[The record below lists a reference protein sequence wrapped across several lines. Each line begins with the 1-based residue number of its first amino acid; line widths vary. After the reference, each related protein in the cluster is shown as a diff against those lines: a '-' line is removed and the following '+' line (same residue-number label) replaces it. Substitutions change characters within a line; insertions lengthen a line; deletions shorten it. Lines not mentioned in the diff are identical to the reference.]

1 LIYVYFNEFLQ
12 FSGILDIIAPVKH
25 LRTSQE
31 EGAVAQTNSIVR
43 GATATPSAASAL
55 ASAADLAWERYQEE
69 AAIAFRA
76 GDPITSSRLWAA
88 ALDIAEKHLGRGD
101 PRLASSLTNQALVMR
116 RRRHDYQ
123 AQKLF
128 HQALDVWDASWRW
141 IYLMTPGRTAGAAPR
156 SDHLDIYERD
166 ARAWFNALTQQGRAA
181 TEALECHDKLPANG
195 LDEWFAIKP
204 KRMSDVRRLLGA
216 VLLIA
221 PKPRA

>member
-1 LIYVYFNEFLQ
+1 LICVYFNEFLQ
-12 FSGILDIIAPVKH
+12 FEGILDIVGPMKR
-25 LRTSQE
+25 LRTSEE

-43 GATATPSAASAL
+43 GATATPSAAIAL
-55 ASAADLAWERYQEE
+55 ASAADLAWEGYQER

-88 ALDIAEKHLGRGD
+88 ALDIAEKHFGRGD

-123 AQKLF
+123 AQKRF
-128 HQALDVWDASWRW
+128 REALDVWDDSWRW
-141 IYLMTPGRTAGAAPR
+141 IHLMTPGRTAGGAPR
-156 SDHLDIYERD
+156 SDHLDIYGRD
-166 ARAWFNALTQQGRAA
+166 ARAWFNALAQQGRAA
-181 TEALECHDKLPANG
+181 TEALERHDALRANG

-204 KRMSDVRRLLGA
+204 KRMSDLRRLLGA

>member
-1 LIYVYFNEFLQ
+1 LNCVYFNEFLQ
-12 FSGILDIIAPVKH
+12 FEGILDIVGPMKR
-25 LRTSQE
+25 LRTSEE

-55 ASAADLAWERYQEE
+55 ASAADLAWEGYQER

-76 GDPITSSRLWAA
+76 GDPITSSRLWTA
-88 ALDIAEKHLGRGD
+88 ALDIAEKHFGRGD

-123 AQKLF
+123 AQKRF
-128 HQALDVWDASWRW
+128 REALDVWDDSWRW
-141 IYLMTPGRTAGAAPR
+141 IHLMTPGRTAGGAPR
-156 SDHLDIYERD
+156 SDHLDIYGRD
-166 ARAWFNALTQQGRAA
+166 ARAWFNALAQQGRAA
-181 TEALECHDKLPANG
+181 TEALERHDALRANG

-204 KRMSDVRRLLGA
+204 KRMSDLRRLLGA